1 MRRAQ
6 IATWNLQPILSRGTF
21 VSPCSLL
28 PREVAFFCTAI
39 RSAAICGV
47 QGWRDFRIRRK
58 RCDSGPRR
66 HWAAGLIGIGVDFD
80 HFPRLK
86 CYATGEGGIR
96 SGGKVQILLP
106 NVTIAKQGNKIE
118 QVFAFCARFETVEG
132 TPSGLGSRGFF

>member
-1 MRRAQ
+1 MSKDGEISASEEND
-6 IATWNLQPILSRGTF
+6 ATP
-21 VSPCSLL
+21 
-28 PREVAFFCTAI
+28 A
-39 RSAAICGV
+39 
-47 QGWRDFRIRRK
+47 
-58 RCDSGPRR
+58 RR

-118 QVFAFCARFETVEG
+118 QVFAFCVRFETLEG